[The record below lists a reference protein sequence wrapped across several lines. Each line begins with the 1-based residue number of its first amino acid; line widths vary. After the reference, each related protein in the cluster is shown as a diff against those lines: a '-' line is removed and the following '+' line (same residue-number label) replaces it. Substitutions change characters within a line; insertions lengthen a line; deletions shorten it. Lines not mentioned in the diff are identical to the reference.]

1 MIIEFSVS
9 NFRSIRDEARLSF
22 VATTDKE
29 LAASNLIE
37 TGLLAAPRITRSAVI
52 YGANASGKS
61 NLILAFLDLK
71 SLVASSFTGMK
82 PGQPFGFQPFK
93 LELASV
99 IKPTVLEVTFVLN
112 GIRHQS
118 GCAFNAERITE
129 EWLHVYVNPKPQAWF
144 YRKFDVDANEDKYT
158 YSNHLKGD
166 REFWQKT
173 TRPNA
178 LFLST
183 AAQHNSEQL
192 LPIYRWFS
200 EKMVVLP
207 MGSSFTPDQ
216 TVNCLQNESLRN
228 KVVGL
233 ITAADVGINDVSV
246 SLVKR
251 LGVQQNFKLN
261 EDGTIESTRED
272 REVMVMTPLFTHRS
286 GDRAVAFEL
295 GQESQGT
302 QRFFNLIGPI
312 IDILQNGKTLIVDE
326 LDSSLHPLLVR
337 RIIEMFHNPDLNT
350 QGAQLLFTTHDTSL
364 LDASGL
370 LRRDQV
376 WFTEKAADHATT
388 LTSLTEFSPRKG
400 EALERGYLMGR
411 YGAVPMLDSFSSALK
426 KSDEHS

>member
-61 NLILAFLDLK
+61 NLILALLDLK
-71 SLVASSFTGMK
+71 SLVTSSFTGMK

-99 IKPTVLEVTFVLN
+99 IKPTELEVTFVLN
-112 GIRHQS
+112 GVRHQY
-118 GCAFNAERITE
+118 GCAFNAERIIE

-144 YRKFDVDANEDKYT
+144 YRKFDVDANEDKYV

-166 REFWQKT
+166 KEVWQKA

-200 EKMVVLP
+200 EKLVVLP

-228 KVVGL
+228 KVIGL
-233 ITAADVGINDVSV
+233 ITAADVGINDVS
-246 SLVKR
+246 LVRR
-251 LGVQQNFKLN
+251 LGVQQSFKLN
-261 EDGTIESTRED
+261 KDGTIESTRED
-272 REVMVMTPLFTHRS
+272 REVMMPLFTHRS

-295 GQESQGT
+295 EQESQGT

-312 IDILQNGKTLIVDE
+312 IDVLQNGKTLIVDE

-337 RIIEMFHNPDLNT
+337 RIIEMFHNPELNT

-364 LDASGL
+364 LDVSNL
-370 LRRDQV
+370 LRRDQI
-376 WFTEKAADHATT
+376 WLTEKSTNHATV
-388 LTSLTEFSPRKG
+388 LAPLTEFSPRKG

-411 YGAVPMLDSFSSALK
+411 YGAVPMLDSFSNALK
-426 KSDEHS
+426 KSVEHS

>member
-61 NLILAFLDLK
+61 NLK
-71 SLVASSFTGMK
+71 SLVTSSFTGMK

-99 IKPTVLEVTFVLN
+99 IKPTELEVTFVLN
-112 GIRHQS
+112 GVRHQY
-118 GCAFNAERITE
+118 GCAFNAERIIE

-144 YRKFDVDANEDKYT
+144 YRKFDVDANEDKYV

-166 REFWQKT
+166 KEVWQKA

-200 EKMVVLP
+200 EKLVVLP

-228 KVVGL
+228 KVIGL
-233 ITAADVGINDVSV
+233 ITAADVGINDVS
-246 SLVKR
+246 LVRR
-251 LGVQQNFKLN
+251 LGVQQSFKLN
-261 EDGTIESTRED
+261 KDGTIESTRED
-272 REVMVMTPLFTHRS
+272 REVMMPLFTHRS

-295 GQESQGT
+295 EQESQGT

-312 IDILQNGKTLIVDE
+312 IDVLQNGKTLIVDE

-337 RIIEMFHNPDLNT
+337 RIIEMFHNPELNT

-364 LDASGL
+364 LDVSNL
-370 LRRDQV
+370 LRRDQI
-376 WFTEKAADHATT
+376 WLTEKSTNHATV
-388 LTSLTEFSPRKG
+388 LAPLTEFSPRKG

-411 YGAVPMLDSFSSALK
+411 YGAVPMLDSFSNALK
-426 KSDEHS
+426 KSVEHS

>member
-37 TGLLAAPRITRSAVI
+37 TGLLAAPRVTRSAVI

-61 NLILAFLDLK
+61 NLILALLDLK
-71 SLVASSFTGMK
+71 SLVTSSFTGMK

-93 LELASV
+93 LELANV
-99 IKPTVLEVTFVLN
+99 IKPTELEVTFVLN
-112 GIRHQS
+112 GVRHQY
-118 GCAFNAERITE
+118 GCAFNAERIIE
-129 EWLHVYVNPKPQAWF
+129 EWLHVYVNPKPQTWF
-144 YRKFDVDANEDKYT
+144 YRKFDVDANEDKYV

-166 REFWQKT
+166 KEVWQKA

-200 EKMVVLP
+200 EKLVVLP
-207 MGSSFTPDQ
+207 MGNSFTPDQ
-216 TVNCLQNESLRN
+216 TVNCLRNESLRN
-228 KVVGL
+228 KVIGL
-233 ITAADVGINDVSV
+233 ITAADVGINDVS
-246 SLVKR
+246 LVKR
-251 LGVQQNFKLN
+251 LGVQQSFKLN
-261 EDGTIESTRED
+261 KDGTIESTRED
-272 REVMVMTPLFTHRS
+272 REVMMPLFTHRS

-295 GQESQGT
+295 EQESQGT

-312 IDILQNGKTLIVDE
+312 IDNLQNGKTLIVDE

-337 RIIEMFHNPDLNT
+337 RIIEMFHNPELNT

-364 LDASGL
+364 LDVTNL
-370 LRRDQV
+370 LRRDQI
-376 WFTEKAADHATT
+376 WLTEKSTNHATV
-388 LTSLTEFSPRKG
+388 LAPLTEFSPRKG

-411 YGAVPMLDSFSSALK
+411 YGAVPMLDSFSNALK
-426 KSDEHS
+426 KSAEHL